1 MLYEED
7 SSPDSL
13 AGTLIDHVNL
23 QVQGQSGQNSKTIYL
38 VRRIKADQLTLC
50 VEAARPWQHALTLLP
65 PLSRA
70 GMALTVPSH

>member
-1 MLYEED
+1 MLRQE
-7 SSPDSL
+7 
-13 AGTLIDHVNL
+13 DHVNL